1 MSRFLRNV
9 MVVAFLGAGVGC
21 GGGSMDATGEPE
33 LMTRDPAAHIVCG
46 REDPCP
52 KGSICLSG
60 IRCAKICKH
69 DADCPTGQAC
79 TGTLNGKNFCQ

>member
-1 MSRFLRNV
+1 
-9 MVVAFLGAGVGC
+9 MVVSFLGAGLGC
-21 GGGSMDATGEPE
+21 GGGSTDATALPE

-60 IRCAKICKH
+60 VRCAKLCKST
-69 DADCPTGQAC
+69 ADCPTGQAC
-79 TGTLNGKNFCQ
+79 TGSLNGRSFCQ